1 MAIKVCIISAFSTA
15 TKGLKRP
22 FKNPSHMRICNNLE
36 RALVSDIYFYFHLAN
51 VRHYYENAGLL
62 LSEYSACF
70 NKGLLTLETCWRKF
84 KLQIPEISGFS
95 YVFSSYYRTTMWR
108 NVSKSSRLYY
118 VGNLGLN
125 VFVLTYLCSK
135 EQSIKLPYARNYKP
149 LLNTKGQ
156 IISKCPYEII
166 VYPKIA
172 TKKFPRFLP

>member
-1 MAIKVCIISAFSTA
+1 MSKNSKRENSTTKLILFLATFSLQKASNTVSKWQLVAIKVCIISAFSTT

-51 VRHYYENAGLL
+51 VRHYYENARLS

-95 YVFSSYYRTTMWR
+95 YVFSSYYRTT
-108 NVSKSSRLYY
+108 N
-118 VGNLGLN
+118 
-125 VFVLTYLCSK
+125 
-135 EQSIKLPYARNYKP
+135 
-149 LLNTKGQ
+149 
-156 IISKCPYEII
+156 
-166 VYPKIA
+166 A
-172 TKKFPRFLP
+172 TKCQ